1 MDWLGEA
8 EPSERTSKSAQ
19 NQTPRSSAVP
29 ATFVMNGRP
38 PRLPVMRISTIS
50 ALLVAAS
57 WLMSCGSSN
66 GQMAE
71 SPSTALDTNMNQY
84 DHSSNP
90 HYSHTDTAKL
100 NVPLSEWKKL
110 LPEDLYYIAFE
121 KGTERA
127 FTGKYWDFEGIGT
140 YACAVCGNVLFQA
153 DSKFASSCGWPS
165 FFQAM
170 RKDAILYHEDRT
182 FGMVRTETTCGRCG
196 AHLGHVF
203 DDGPKPTGLRYCIN
217 SVSLEFIGKE

>member
-1 MDWLGEA
+1 M
-8 EPSERTSKSAQ
+8 KSLSI
-19 NQTPRSSAVP
+19 TPTLLA
-29 ATFVMNGRP
+29 
-38 PRLPVMRISTIS
+38 
-50 ALLVAAS
+50 ALLLIA
-57 WLMSCGSSN
+57 CGSSN
-66 GQMAE
+66 GQAPKAPAM
-71 SPSTALDTNMNQY
+71 TTNDMTQY
-84 DHSSNP
+84 DHSGNP
-90 HYSHTDTAKL
+90 YYSHTDTNKL

-110 LPEDLYYIAFE
+110 LPADLYHIAFD

-165 FFQAM
+165 FFQPA
-170 RKDAILYHEDRT
+170 RKDAILYHEDRS

-217 SVSLEFIGKE
+217 SVSLEFIGKKQR

>member
-1 MDWLGEA
+1 MN
-8 EPSERTSKSAQ
+8 SRSI
-19 NQTPRSSAVP
+19 TPTLFAS
-29 ATFVMNGRP
+29 
-38 PRLPVMRISTIS
+38 
-50 ALLVAAS
+50 LL
-57 WLMSCGSSN
+57 LMACGSSN
-66 GQMAE
+66 GQAPKAPTM
-71 SPSTALDTNMNQY
+71 SLNDMSQY
-84 DHSSNP
+84 DHSGNP
-90 HYSHTDTAKL
+90 YYSHIDTAKL

-110 LPEDLYYIAFE
+110 LPAELYYIAFE

-165 FFQAM
+165 FFQPA
-170 RKDAILYHEDRT
+170 RKDAILYHEDRS

-203 DDGPKPTGLRYCIN
+203 DDGPEPTGLRYCIN
-217 SVSLEFIGKE
+217 SVSLEFIGKK

>member
-1 MDWLGEA
+1 MH
-8 EPSERTSKSAQ
+8 
-19 NQTPRSSAVP
+19 
-29 ATFVMNGRP
+29 
-38 PRLPVMRISTIS
+38 RLPSI
-50 ALLVAAS
+50 LLVTTLFLTGCADS
-57 WLMSCGSSN
+57 T
-66 GQMAE
+66 GQANDQAQAPTMD
-71 SPSTALDTNMNQY
+71 PMNQY
-84 DHSSNP
+84 DHSNNP
-90 HYSHTDTAKL
+90 HYSHTDTSKL

-165 FFQAM
+165 FFQAE
-170 RKDAILYHEDRT
+170 RKEAITYHEDKT

-203 DDGPKPTGLRYCIN
+203 DDGPKPTGQRYCIN
-217 SVSLEFIGKE
+217 SVSLEFIGKK

>member
-1 MDWLGEA
+1 MKNDNERQAGMRSMNPIPFLLASTLMLAACGNSSGQTAAKNTTMD
-8 EPSERTSKSAQ
+8 
-19 NQTPRSSAVP
+19 
-29 ATFVMNGRP
+29 
-38 PRLPVMRISTIS
+38 
-50 ALLVAAS
+50 
-57 WLMSCGSSN
+57 SN
-66 GQMAE
+66 
-71 SPSTALDTNMNQY
+71 SQY
-84 DHSSNP
+84 DHSTNP
-90 HYSHTDTAKL
+90 YYSHTDTMKL

-140 YACAVCGNVLFQA
+140 YACAACGNVLFQA

-165 FFQAM
+165 FFQPE
-170 RKDAILYHEDRT
+170 RKDAIVYHEDRA
-182 FGMVRTETTCGRCG
+182 FGMTRTETTCGRCG

-217 SVSLEFIGKE
+217 SVSLEFIGKK

>member
-1 MDWLGEA
+1 MSRPG
-8 EPSERTSKSAQ
+8 R
-19 NQTPRSSAVP
+19 R
-29 ATFVMNGRP
+29 ATN
-38 PRLPVMRISTIS
+38 L
-50 ALLVAAS
+50 ALALVALTA
-57 WLMSCGSSN
+57 CG
-66 GQMAE
+66 QQ
-71 SPSTALDTNMNQY
+71 STPPDTKSHTGMTQY
-84 DHSSNP
+84 DHSGNP
-90 HYSHTDTAKL
+90 HYSHTDTARL
-100 NVPLSEWKKL
+100 DVPLNEWKRL
-110 LPEDLYYIAFE
+110 LPTELYHIAFE

-165 FFQAM
+165 FFQPA

-203 DDGPKPTGLRYCIN
+203 EDGPKPTGLRYCIN
-217 SVSLEFIGKE
+217 SVSLEWLGDE

>member
-1 MDWLGEA
+1 MTASQVL
-8 EPSERTSKSAQ
+8 T
-19 NQTPRSSAVP
+19 T
-29 ATFVMNGRP
+29 TFVMRAQHTRP
-38 PRLPVMRISTIS
+38 TGMRSRNLVPT
-50 ALLVAAS
+50 LLSSLLLIA
-57 WLMSCGSSN
+57 CGSSN
-66 GQMAE
+66 GQ
-71 SPSTALDTNMNQY
+71 SPKTPAMSTNDLSQY

-90 HYSHTDTAKL
+90 HYSHSDTAKL

-110 LPEDLYYIAFE
+110 LPANLYYIAFE

-165 FFQAM
+165 FFQPE
-170 RKDAILYHEDRT
+170 RKEAILYHDDLT

-217 SVSLEFIGKE
+217 SVSLEFIGKK

>member
-1 MDWLGEA
+1 MERKQVRPTIMRLGTQTIFVTTLLIA
-8 EPSERTSKSAQ
+8 GCQHSTG
-19 NQTPRSSAVP
+19 QTPNADLGKEP
-29 ATFVMNGRP
+29 QGGIAT
-38 PRLPVMRISTIS
+38 
-50 ALLVAAS
+50 
-57 WLMSCGSSN
+57 MS
-66 GQMAE
+66 
-71 SPSTALDTNMNQY
+71 QY
-84 DHSSNP
+84 DHSHNP

-165 FFQAM
+165 FFQPE
-170 RKDAILYHEDRT
+170 RKDAIRYHEDRSL
-182 FGMVRTETTCGRCG
+182 GMERTETTCGRCG

-203 DDGPKPTGLRYCIN
+203 EDGPEPTGLRYCIN
-217 SVSLEFIGKE
+217 SVSLEFVGKQ